1 MKTDIL
7 DKHLLLIQNELVTTV
22 KKIVETEN
30 IPVKE
35 LKRLAKEHGEN
46 VSVFSWLCELKTKI
60 EENNKKESKIVTL

>member
-7 DKHLLLIQNELVTTV
+7 DNHLLLIQNELVTTV

-30 IPVKE
+30 VPVKE

-60 EENNKKESKIVTL
+60 EENNKKESKIVSL

>member
-1 MKTDIL
+1 MQTNNI
-7 DKHLLLIQNELVTTV
+7 DKHLLSVQSELVSTV

-60 EENNKKESKIVTL
+60 EGNNKAQSKIVSL

>member
-1 MKTDIL
+1 MQTNNI
-7 DKHLLLIQNELVTTV
+7 DKHLFSVQSELVSTV

-46 VSVFSWLCELKTKI
+46 VSVFSWL
-60 EENNKKESKIVTL
+60 

>member
-30 IPVKE
+30 VPVKQ

-60 EENNKKESKIVTL
+60 EENNKSQSKIVSL

>member
-30 IPVKE
+30 VPVKE

-60 EENNKKESKIVTL
+60 EENNKKESKIVSL